1 MKAVLVFVAL
11 VALAAALPTPART
24 IRAHAC
30 NFQENCGVHDYK
42 IVGRANGASPQSVT
56 LWTSQNGMIATCPS
70 MLMEVSDPDSP
81 KYGHH
86 VSFEQMKAL
95 VFDEAALAAIADFL
109 DQAGVPESQRTIA
122 PNGDYVTITA
132 PISLLETMFSAEFYV
147 FSSMERHATVTR
159 SAEYTI
165 PAELSAHVTIVAGI
179 SNFPVYR
186 RGTEIHSLTLDRQGG
201 GVIPSLIYS
210 TYRLPNETDSTPK
223 ANMGV
228 FEALGQSYSDDDLA
242 QFQQTYGLPRTKV
255 AKIIGPNDGSSC
267 QGNPNNCVEAE
278 LDVEYIMAM
287 AQGAPLTY
295 WSIKQENGDIFLDWI
310 QQVSKVSNPPQVF
323 SISYGGPEHLQ
334 NQPDMTLFANEVCK
348 MGLRGMTI
356 FVASGDDGVAGY
368 EARSD
373 PSKCGFFPEYPACV
387 PYVTTVG
394 ATMGPETNNPEVVCQ
409 SNAGS
414 IITSGGGF
422 SAHFTQPS
430 YQTQAVATYL
440 STGPNLPP
448 KNLFKSGG
456 RGYPDVGSLGNAY
469 NVVIGGQTYQVSGT
483 SAASP
488 VFCGM
493 VTLVNGDRET
503 KGKNPLGF
511 LNPVLYKV
519 DKSVYNDIV
528 SGENNCCAG
537 QGNPVCC
544 QYGFTASKGWDPCTG
559 FGSLDYPL
567 FANALASLP

>member
-1 MKAVLVFVAL
+1 
-11 VALAAALPTPART
+11 
-24 IRAHAC
+24 
-30 NFQENCGVHDYK
+30 
-42 IVGRANGASPQSVT
+42 
-56 LWTSQNGMIATCPS
+56 
-70 MLMEVSDPDSP
+70 
-81 KYGHH
+81 
-86 VSFEQMKAL
+86 
-95 VFDEAALAAIADFL
+95 
-109 DQAGVPESQRTIA
+109 
-122 PNGDYVTITA
+122 
-132 PISLLETMFSAEFYV
+132 
-147 FSSMERHATVTR
+147 
-159 SAEYTI
+159 
-165 PAELSAHVTIVAGI
+165 
-179 SNFPVYR
+179 
-186 RGTEIHSLTLDRQGG
+186 
-201 GVIPSLIYS
+201 
-210 TYRLPNETDSTPK
+210 
-223 ANMGV
+223 
-228 FEALGQSYSDDDLA
+228 
-242 QFQQTYGLPRTKV
+242 
-255 AKIIGPNDGSSC
+255 
-267 QGNPNNCVEAE
+267 
-278 LDVEYIMAM
+278 M
-287 AQGAPLTY
+287 AQNAPLTY

-310 QQVSKVSNPPQVF
+310 QQVSKVTNPPQVF

-387 PYVTTVG
+387 PYLTTVG

-409 SNAGS
+409 SDSGS

-422 SAHFTQPS
+422 SSHFTQPS
-430 YQTQAVATYL
+430 YQAQVVATYL

-448 KNLFKSGG
+448 KNMFKSGG

-493 VTLVNGDRET
+493 VTLVNGDRES
-503 KGKNPLGF
+503 KGKSPLGF

-528 SGENNCCAG
+528 AGENNCCAG